1 MVLYKGRLYSLSL
14 PLVYFVVRMRRNTI
28 SVRFTTATSSASG
41 AIRYKL
47 STNSSVLKRV
57 LERV

>member
-14 PLVYFVVRMRRNTI
+14 PLVYFVVRIRWNTI
-28 SVRFTTATSSASG
+28 SVRFATATSSASR

-47 STNSSVLKRV
+47 STNSSV
-57 LERV
+57 